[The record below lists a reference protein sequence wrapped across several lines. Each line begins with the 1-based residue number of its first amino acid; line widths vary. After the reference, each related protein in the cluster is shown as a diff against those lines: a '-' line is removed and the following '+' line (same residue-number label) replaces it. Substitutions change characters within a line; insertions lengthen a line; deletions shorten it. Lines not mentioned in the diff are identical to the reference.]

1 MTVTG
6 RHRLPADIVSEL
18 MDVLA
23 DEPAVVA
30 CDLTEMAPHPAEMTR
45 MFEPV
50 ADYLG
55 SWPGTLVVLCVPEP
69 MEYARALPAAIAG
82 RLLVHGSLQQGLAEA
97 TRLLHPVD
105 HVKTPLAP
113 TPTAARD
120 ARQFT
125 VRTLLDWRQS
135 QLISPVSL
143 VVSELVTNSIVHA
156 VTVIDLALSRVGGTV
171 RIAVHDHAGGR
182 PVRGAERSPGLLLE
196 KRGLVLVQAF
206 TRCWGVFP
214 SRGAGKT
221 VWAVVDSADIPSVS
235 SQRSRALS

>member
-1 MTVTG
+1 VTG

-30 CDLTEMAPHPAEMTR
+30 CDLTEMAPQPVAMTQ

-50 ADYLG
+50 AAYLA
-55 SWPGTLVVLCVPEP
+55 SWPGTLVVLCVPDP
-69 MEYARALPAAIAG
+69 AEYARALPTAIAG
-82 RLLVHGSLQQGLAEA
+82 RLLVHGSLQDGLTEA
-97 TRLLHPVD
+97 MRLVHPV
-105 HVKTPLAP
+105 HQVTTPLAP

-143 VVSELVTNSIVHA
+143 VVSELVTNSVVHA
-156 VTVIDLALSRVGGTV
+156 VTVIDLALSRVEGTV

-182 PVRGAERSPGLLLE
+182 PVRGAEGSTGLLLE

-214 SRGAGKT
+214 SRGTGKT
-221 VWAVVDSADIPSVS
+221 VWAVVDAADTPSGS
-235 SQRSRALS
+235 SQRSRLLS